1 MCHAVLTLLLCMLA
15 AAQNGP
21 TQEGV
26 VPAKIERF
34 LKLCETSRQGAIMQ
48 LEHTL
53 RGLRRQ
59 EGATREASRRRIASI
74 EEQLRDLRSNS
85 KPVVPQISFPPN
97 IGQIGR
103 LPRLSCHVDQVVSA
117 DEVLVRCQFSVVVTT
132 VRRFQAHRE
141 TVVQGVRL
149 LIRGLPT
156 ANMQEGSDLEMLQ
169 VFEIVGKETYQQ
181 VDGGSSVV
189 LVLKEFD
196 MKSVEPYFRRIAE
209 QR

>member
-1 MCHAVLTLLLCMLA
+1 MLA

-26 VPAKIERF
+26 LPAKIERF
-34 LKLCETSRQGAIMQ
+34 LKLCETSRQGAILQ
-48 LEHTL
+48 LEHRL
-53 RGLRRQ
+53 RGLRNQ
-59 EGATREASRRRIASI
+59 AVTTREASRRIASI
-74 EEQLRDLRSNS
+74 EEQLRVLRSNS
-85 KPVVPQISFPPN
+85 KPVVPQISFPPK
-97 IGQIGR
+97 IGEIGR
-103 LPRLSCHVDQVVSA
+103 LPRLSCHIDQVVSD
-117 DEVLVRCQFSVVVTT
+117 DEVLVRCQFPVVVTT

-156 ANMQEGSDLEMLQ
+156 ANMEEGSDLEMLQ
-169 VFEIVGKETYQQ
+169 VFEIIGKETYQQ
-181 VDGGSSVV
+181 VDGGSSDV

-196 MKSVEPYFRRIAE
+196 IKLVEPYFRRMAE